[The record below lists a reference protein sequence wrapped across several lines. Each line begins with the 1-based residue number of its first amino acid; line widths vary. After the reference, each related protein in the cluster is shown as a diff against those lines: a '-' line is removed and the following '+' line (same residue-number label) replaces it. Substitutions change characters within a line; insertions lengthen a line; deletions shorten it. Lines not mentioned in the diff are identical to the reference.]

1 MTLQSIDPMIR
12 SIGLPCA
19 YYAFKKPE
27 AGGMAQAPPY
37 IVYLSP
43 GRSDLFADDTNYQH
57 ILDLDIELY
66 TKTKRYDLEVAVET
80 ALTNNGLTYGKT
92 ETFIESDGVFQI
104 TYETEILITYEDDT
118 EEIIDG

>member
-1 MTLQSIDPMIR
+1 MLLREIDPLIR

-19 YYAFKKPE
+19 YHSFKKPE
-27 AGGMAQAPPY
+27 SGGMAQAPPY

-43 GRSDLFADDTNYQH
+43 GRSDLYADNVNYQH

-66 TKTKRYDLEVAVET
+66 TKTKRYDLEQAVET

>member
-43 GRSDLFADDTNYQH
+43 GRSDLFADNCNYQH

-80 ALTNNGLTYGKT
+80 ALKNNGLTYGKT
-92 ETFIESDGVFQI
+92 ETYIESDDVLQI
-104 TYETEILITYEDDT
+104 TYNTAILITYEDT
-118 EEIIDG
+118 EEKIDG

>member
-43 GRSDLFADDTNYQH
+43 GRSDLFADNCNYQH

-66 TKTKRYDLEVAVET
+66 TKTKRYDLEVAVES
-80 ALTNNGLTYGKT
+80 ALKNNGLTYGKT
-92 ETFIESDGVFQI
+92 ETYIESDDVLQI
-104 TYETEILITYEDDT
+104 TYNTAILITYEDT
-118 EEIIDG
+118 EEKIDG